1 MFAITSAVN
10 AYDQEGDYLEV
21 IFDST
26 PTLQQLSDWYYNT
39 KLEKLNDEQLL
50 FLAHLKRGGGRQA
63 NESQWYYLTEL
74 KSGQK
79 YQSK

>member
-50 FLAHLKRGGGRQA
+50 FLAHLNILIRKNLI
-63 NESQWYYLTEL
+63 NEKLNHVPIRI
-74 KSGQK
+74 
-79 YQSK
+79 